1 MADEKDTAAEAPKKS
16 NKMLMI
22 IIALS
27 LVVLGGGGAGA
38 FFMLRG
44 DTASAAEEAPV
55 KGIITAA
62 ENALTVNLAE
72 GHYLKLGFALQQT
85 EDSGEEAVDLS
96 EAYELA
102 IDEYTGRSIAELS
115 TEEGRTKI
123 KEQLVAKL
131 IEAYT
136 KDDKK
141 MVMDIYYT
149 SFVTQ

>member
-16 NKMLMI
+16 KKMLMI
-22 IIALS
+22 IIALT

-44 DTASAAEEAPV
+44 DSAEAVAPK
-55 KGIITAA
+55 KGIVTAA
-62 ENALTVNLAE
+62 ESTLTVNLAD
-72 GHYLKLGFALQQT
+72 GHYLKFGFAIQQT
-85 EDSGEEAVDLS
+85 EESGDHAIDLS
-96 EAYELA
+96 EAYQLA
-102 IDEYTGRSIAELS
+102 IDEYTGRTVAELS
-115 TEEGRTKI
+115 TAEGRAKI
-123 KEQLVAKL
+123 KESLLAKL

-136 KDDKK
+136 EDDVK

>member
-16 NKMLMI
+16 TKMMMI
-22 IIALS
+22 VIALA

-44 DTASAAEEAPV
+44 DKAEASAPK
-55 KGIITAA
+55 KGIVTAA
-62 ENALTVNLAE
+62 ENTITVNLAD

-85 EDSGEEAVDLS
+85 EDSGTEAVDLS
-96 EAYELA
+96 EAYEMA
-102 IDEYTGRSIAELS
+102 IDEYTGKTVAELS
-115 TEEGRTKI
+115 TDQGRAMFKEE
-123 KEQLVAKL
+123 LVAKL
-131 IEAYT
+131 VKAYT
-136 KDDKK
+136 EDGKK

>member
-16 NKMLMI
+16 NKMMMVV
-22 IIALS
+22 IALA

-38 FFMLRG
+38 FFMLKG
-44 DTASAAEEAPV
+44 DKAEAKAPV
-55 KGIITAA
+55 KGIVTAA
-62 ENALTVNLAE
+62 ENSITVNLAD

-102 IDEYTGRSIAELS
+102 IDEYTGKTVAELS
-115 TEEGRTKI
+115 TEEGREKL
-123 KEQLVAKL
+123 KEELVAKL
-131 IEAYT
+131 VKAYT
-136 KDDKK
+136 EDGKK